1 MSMKL
6 SIAMCTYN
14 GARHLQEQLNSIARQ
29 TRLPDELVV
38 CDDGSSDGT
47 PEAVRKFAAGAPFV
61 VRLYVN
67 EKNLGSTRNFEK
79 AISLCEGDVIALSDQ
94 DDVWLPEKLQRFEAE
109 FAASPEVGLV
119 FSDAL
124 VVDESL
130 RPLDYT
136 LWQSL
141 EFTPQWQKRLTQ
153 GHAFQVLLENFY
165 VTGATMAFR
174 SRLRELALPIHAT
187 SLRRFGKKPMEF
199 IHDAWIALMAA
210 AAAELVP
217 ISEALIKY
225 RQHSAQQLG
234 MPPPEAR
241 AQKDARKPAASWA
254 ARADTS
260 YDEYFACE
268 LSFLEEIYARLER
281 SCDSHRCKATMA
293 YLKPKIYHLRARAHL
308 PANKLRR
315 LPLVLRELITFRYS
329 RYSNGALSAAKDLL
343 FQRRRLAPPP
353 QPSSE

>member
-1 MSMKL
+1 MAMKL

-47 PEAVRKFAAGAPFV
+47 PEVVQAFAASAPFA

-67 EKNLGSTRNFEK
+67 EKNLGSTSNFEK
-79 AISLCEGDVIALSDQ
+79 AISLCDGDIIALSDQ
-94 DDVWLPEKLQRFEAE
+94 DDVWLPQKLERLEAE
-109 FAASPEVGLV
+109 FAASPDVGLV

-130 RPLDYT
+130 RSLDYT
-136 LWQSL
+136 LWQSV
-141 EFTPQWQKRLTQ
+141 EFTPQWQKRLKR
-153 GHAFQVLLENFY
+153 GHAFQALLENFY

-187 SLRRFGKKPMEF
+187 TLRRFGRKQMEF
-199 IHDAWIALMAA
+199 IHDAWIALMVA

-225 RQHSAQQLG
+225 RQHSTQQLG
-234 MPPPEAR
+234 MPPPEVR
-241 AQKDARKPAASWA
+241 PQNDARQPTASWA

-268 LSFLEEIYARLER
+268 LSFLEEVYKRLEKN
-281 SCDSHRCKATMA
+281 CDTPRCQTTLA
-293 YLKPKIYHLRARAHL
+293 YLRPKIYHLRARAHL